1 MIKIQDNKI
10 SLEDLFKKLLNNDIP
25 DESDFIEYK
34 KSLNSL
40 SEDLWKTFSA
50 FGNGYGGIIVCGVEE
65 RRNKKGATVDY
76 EITGVNNS
84 HKQEED
90 FWSKI
95 RSSAKFKSLS
105 WLNNDSFVKKEIND
119 KILLFID
126 VKESSPEE
134 KPVNIGSSIAES
146 YLRHGTHDDR
156 MTSDELRT
164 FLLDTSLNMDNK
176 VLKKYGIDELNEES
190 INEYRTWLLKDSKLK
205 HLAVEVDNE
214 KFLEKIGA
222 IVKDVQ
228 TGDVGITYGAL
239 LFLGNRSAIT
249 QVFSSFQ
256 LDYIDKSDV
265 SNKRYVR
272 RITSL
277 IDVENIFQFYIRVM
291 DIIRNAPQPFVLD
304 DNQIRNEGND
314 SFIVALREALVNC
327 LMHAN
332 YFLSNKHI
340 LIEKRMNNYMFS
352 NPGTMLVSSESFFT
366 RTESISRNSELSRF
380 FVMMGAGERVGTGG
394 TVIKDIAINNNL
406 KFPELDRK
414 EFETNITIWEV
425 DYTDTLSDSDLDS
438 KDKAILKVITKNIIL
453 SRHDIEIKT
462 NFTQKE
468 VQSRLKKLRDKN
480 YVEMSGSGRSI
491 KYTLPVDDEQI
502 IALSQKNTDI
512 IRKALNSKNK

>member
-1 MIKIQDNKI
+1 MIKIQANEI
-10 SLEDLFKKLLNNDIP
+10 RLEDLFKRLLNNDIP

-34 KSLNSL
+34 KGLNSL

-50 FGNGYGGIIVCGVEE
+50 FGNGHGGIIICGVEE
-65 RRNKKGATVDY
+65 KRNKKGLTVDY
-76 EITGVNNS
+76 KITGVNDS

-95 RSSAKFKSLS
+95 RSSTKFKNLS
-105 WLNNDSFVKKEIND
+105 WINNDSFIKKNING
-119 KILLFID
+119 KTLLFID
-126 VKESSPEE
+126 VKEALPEE

-156 MTSDELRT
+156 MTGDELRT

-176 VLKKYGIDELNEES
+176 VLKNYGIDELNEES
-190 INEYRTWLLKDSKLK
+190 INEYRTWLLKNSKLK
-205 HLAVEVDNE
+205 HLAVEVDNK

-222 IVKDVQ
+222 VVKDPQ
-228 TGDVGITYGAL
+228 TGDMGITYGAL

-265 SNKRYVR
+265 SNKRYIR

-277 IDVENIFQFYIRVM
+277 IDVENVFQFYIRVM
-291 DIIRNAPQPFVLD
+291 DVIRNTPQPFELNENQVRNDGD
-304 DNQIRNEGND
+304 DG
-314 SFIVALREALVNC
+314 FVVALREALVNC

-366 RTESISRNSELSRF
+366 KTESISRNSALSKF

-425 DYTDTLSDSDLDS
+425 DYVDTLNDADLDN
-438 KDKAILKVITKNIIL
+438 KDKAILKAITKSIIL
-453 SRHDIEIKT
+453 SRHEIEIKT
-462 NFTQKE
+462 NLTQKE
-468 VQSRLKKLRDKN
+468 VQSRLKKLRNKR
-480 YVEMSGSGRSI
+480 YIEMSGSGRSVR
-491 KYTLPVDDEQI
+491 YTLPIDDEQI
-502 IALSQKNTDI
+502 IALSQKNTEL
-512 IRKALNSKNK
+512 IRRTLSSKNK